1 MATETKSLGITK
13 APQTYISE
21 LSKHVGQEVV
31 LKGWLYNLRSS
42 GKIAFP
48 QMRDGTGIVQCVVL
62 KNTVSPEV
70 WEALKSLGQ
79 ESSFTIRGTVRA
91 DERAPG
97 GYEIDV
103 VDARVLQEVHD
114 YPITPK
120 EHGTEFLMDQRHL
133 WLRSR
138 RQHAVL
144 KVRHTVVQAV
154 RNFLDNDGFTL
165 ADAPIL
171 TPAACEGTTTLFE
184 VDYFEGE
191 KAYLTQSGQL
201 YNEATAA
208 AFGKAYCFG
217 PTFRA
222 EKSKTRR
229 HLTEFWMVEP
239 EMTYATLDDVMV
251 LAERMLSYVA
261 ECVLTDRPEELKVLE
276 RDTSK
281 LESITAPFPRLHYD
295 DAVKMLQE
303 GHVAGAFETLFEWGG
318 DFGAPDESYISS
330 KFDKPVMVHHYPAV
344 VKAFY
349 MARDPERAE
358 LALGV
363 DVLAPEGYGEVI
375 GGGERATSLEFLK
388 EQVSLHELPQEA
400 FEWYL
405 DLRRYG
411 SVPHGGFGMGIERCT
426 AWMCGIEHIRETI
439 PFPRMLYRIR
449 P

>member
-1 MATETKSLGITK
+1 M
-13 APQTYISE
+13 
-21 LSKHVGQEVV
+21 
-31 LKGWLYNLRSS
+31 RSS
-42 GKIAFP
+42 GKILFP
-48 QMRDGTGIVQCVVL
+48 QLRDGTGIVQCVVVR
-62 KNTVSPEV
+62 NAVIPEV
-70 WEALKSLGQ
+70 WEALKGLGQ
-79 ESSFTIRGTVRA
+79 ESAIIVRGRVREDA
-91 DERAPG
+91 RAPG
-97 GYEIDV
+97 GFEIDV
-103 VDARVLQEVHD
+103 VHAEVLQDVRD

-120 EHGTEFLMDQRHL
+120 EHGTEFLMDHRHL

-138 RQHAVL
+138 RQHAIL
-144 KVRHTVVQAV
+144 KVRHTVIRAV
-154 RNFLDNDGFTL
+154 RDFLDNDGFTL
-165 ADAPIL
+165 CDAPIF

-208 AFGKAYCFG
+208 AFGKVYCFG

-239 EMTYATLDDVMV
+239 EMAYAKLDDVMV
-251 LAERMLSYVA
+251 LSERMLSSIA
-261 ECVLTDRPEELKVLE
+261 ARVLDERAEELKVLE
-276 RDTSK
+276 RDTTK
-281 LESITAPFPRLHYD
+281 LEAITIPFPRLHYD
-295 DAVKMLQE
+295 EAVRILQE
-303 GHVAGAFETLFEWGG
+303 GHAKGELEAKFEWGG
-318 DFGAPDESYISS
+318 DFGAPDETYLSS
-330 KFDKPVMVHHYPAV
+330 QFDRPVMVHHYPAA

-349 MARDPERAE
+349 MARDEERPE

-363 DVLAPEGYGEVI
+363 DVLASEGYGEVI
-375 GGGERATSLEFLK
+375 GGGERATSLEFL
-388 EQVSLHELPQEA
+388 EQQIALHGLPQES

-411 SVPHGGFGMGIERCT
+411 SVPHAGFGMGIERCT

-439 PFPRMLYRIR
+439 PFPRMLYRLR

>member
-1 MATETKSLGITK
+1 MATES
-13 APQTYISE
+13 PQLTSPPTFINQ
-21 LSKHVGQEVV
+21 LSDHVGAEVT
-31 LKGWLYNLRSS
+31 LKGWLYNMRSS
-42 GKIAFP
+42 GKILFP
-48 QMRDGTGIVQCVVL
+48 QLRDGSGIVQCVVL
-62 KNTVSPEV
+62 RNAVPPEE
-70 WEALKSLGQ
+70 WDALKGLGQ
-79 ESSFTIRGTVRA
+79 ESAIIVRGRVRE
-91 DERAPG
+91 DPRAPG
-97 GYEIDV
+97 GFEIDV
-103 VDARVLQEVHD
+103 DHAEVLQDVRD

-120 EHGTEFLMDQRHL
+120 EHGTEFLMDHRHL

-138 RQHAVL
+138 RQHAIL
-144 KVRHTVVQAV
+144 KVRHTVVRAV
-154 RNFLDNDGFTL
+154 RDFLDNDGFTL
-165 ADAPIL
+165 CDAPIF

-208 AFGKAYCFG
+208 AFGKTYCFG

-239 EMTYATLDDVMV
+239 EMAYAHLDDVMV
-251 LAERMLSYVA
+251 LSERMLSSIA
-261 ECVLTDRPEELKVLE
+261 ARVLDERAEELKVLE
-276 RDTSK
+276 RDTTK
-281 LESITAPFPRLHYD
+281 LEAIKSPFPRLHYD
-295 DAVKMLQE
+295 DAVKMLQAAHAKGE
-303 GHVAGAFETLFEWGG
+303 LEAKFEWGG
-318 DFGAPDESYISS
+318 DFGAPDETYLSS
-330 KFDKPVMVHHYPAV
+330 QYDKPVMVHHYPAA

-349 MARDPERAE
+349 MARDEERPE

-363 DVLAPEGYGEVI
+363 DVLASEGYGEVI
-375 GGGERATSLEFLK
+375 GGGERATSLEFL
-388 EQVSLHELPQEA
+388 EQQISLHGLPKES

-411 SVPHGGFGMGIERCT
+411 SVPHAGFGMGIERCT

-439 PFPRMLYRIR
+439 PFPRMLYRLR